1 LGKREVEG
9 KKLYGLLGKNI
20 DYSLSPVMHNAAFRY
35 FGIDAEYVLF
45 DTDEAGLEGFLN
57 DMVLSGALAGLNI
70 TVPYKIKIKEKLE
83 SCFPEIEIDRWGRIV
98 NAVNTARFTEGKAE
112 LWNTDMPGFLD
123 SLNRDLGYITDASAG
138 KRSCF
143 IVGAGGAGRAIAFL
157 MMSMAGPVDVYVHD
171 VDREK
176 LVSLERD
183 IRSGLGE
190 TSGRYLKIVDANDAL
205 AGEIAECD
213 LLVNA
218 TPIGTRENDPM
229 PVPEGCLRE
238 GLSVY
243 DLVYARE
250 TELVKKS
257 RARGAK
263 AVNGLGMLVRQ
274 GAISFNK
281 WTGMEIEETAGV
293 MREEIE
299 KRWNT

>member
-1 LGKREVEG
+1 
-9 KKLYGLLGKNI
+9 
-20 DYSLSPVMHNAAFRY
+20 MHNAAFRH
-35 FGIDAEYVLF
+35 FGINAEYVLF
-45 DTDEAGLEGFLN
+45 DTDEAELDGFMT

-83 SCFPEIEIDRWGRIV
+83 SCFPELEIDSWSRMV
-98 NAVNTARFTEGKAE
+98 NAVNTARFIEGKAE

-123 SLNRDLGYITDASAG
+123 SLRLDLGYNTDISGG

-143 IVGAGGAGRAIAFL
+143 IAGAGGAGRAIAFL
-157 MMSMAGPVDVYVHD
+157 MISLDVPADVYVYD

-176 LVSLERD
+176 LASLERD
-183 IRSGLGE
+183 IRSELGE
-190 TSGRYLKIVDANDAL
+190 SAAGVLKSVYRRDAL
-205 AGEIAECD
+205 TGQISNCD

-218 TPIGTRENDPM
+218 TPVGTREEDPM

-250 TELVKKS
+250 TELVKKA
-257 RARGAK
+257 RAMGAK
-263 AVNGLGMLVRQ
+263 AVNGIGMLVRQ

-281 WTGMEIEETAGV
+281 WTGMGIEETAGA
-293 MREEIE
+293 MRKEIE
-299 KRWNT
+299 KKWNT